1 MEHALSLPR
10 ERVVTALLWRPEWPA
25 AIVIAAAWVASPVL
39 HASAVAPPALAAW
52 ALMVVAMMG
61 PMALPAVR
69 HVALNSLRARRGRA
83 IALYFAAYVTVWAG
97 FGCVALTGEW
107 LAMSMLGIDRGAVL
121 AAALA
126 LAAAWQVTP
135 VKRRALF
142 ACTRTVALA
151 PRGRRAHVACLRFA
165 LLQGR
170 RSVISCWALM
180 LVMVA
185 VGHASLPWM
194 IGLTAF
200 VLFEELTLVGRETLP
215 SAAVGLVLAAVLVA
229 TGL

>member
-10 ERVVTALLWRPEWPA
+10 ERVVSALLWRPEWPVTS
-25 AIVIAAAWVASPVL
+25 VIAAAWVATPVL
-39 HASAVAPPALAAW
+39 HASAAARPALAAW
-52 ALMVVAMMG
+52 VLMAVAMMG
-61 PMALPAVR
+61 PMALPAMR

-83 IALYFAAYVTVWAG
+83 MALYFAAYVAIWVG

-107 LAMSMLGIDRGAVL
+107 LATSTLDIDRGTFL

-126 LAAAWQVTP
+126 LAAVWQVTP

-151 PRGRRAHVACLRFA
+151 PVGRRADRACVRFA

-170 RSVISCWALM
+170 RSVVSCWALM
-180 LVMVA
+180 LVMVT

-200 VLFEELTLVGRETLP
+200 VLFEELTLIGRESLP

-229 TGL
+229 TGA